1 MTIRLFDTF
10 AREVRDFVPL
20 KDDGTVGLYCCG
32 PTVYNYAHLGN
43 LRTYVFEDVL
53 RRALEAHGYKVN
65 HVMNITDV
73 GHLVSD
79 ADEGE
84 DKMEAGSARTG
95 KTAFEIAEIYTD
107 AFLQDLKLLNI
118 ETPTTICKATDHIS
132 EQITCI
138 EIIEKK
144 GLSYITSDGV
154 YFDTAQDPDYGYLA
168 RLDVKGLQAGAR
180 VTIGEKRNNTDFALW
195 KFSPADQ
202 QRQMEWDSPWGKG
215 FPGWHIECSAMAAKY
230 LGPLFDIHCGG
241 KDHIPIH
248 HCNEIAQSA
257 ACHGTRLANYWM
269 HGYFLQ
275 SDKSKMS
282 KSSGE
287 FLRTTTLL
295 ERGFDP
301 LAFRFLCLLAHYRS
315 DISFSWETLES
326 AQTALDRLRQ
336 AYFNFPP
343 GGTGTPDTATT
354 GRFFSA
360 INDDLNTS
368 QALAII
374 WELLKSPLSEPD
386 KKATLDCIDEV
397 LGLNLSEWQPTA
409 EEIPAEIVELATQRA
424 QARSNRDF
432 ALADQIRDQLSAN
445 GYEVTDSPDGPI
457 VARLRS

>member
-20 KDDGTVGLYCCG
+20 KDDGSVGLYCCG

-53 RRALEAHGYKVN
+53 RRALEANDYTVN

-79 ADEGE
+79 ADDGE

-95 KTAFEIAEIYTD
+95 KTAYEIADIYTE
-107 AFLQDLKLLNI
+107 AFMQDLELLNI
-118 ETPTTICKATDHIS
+118 KTPQTICKATDHIA

-138 EIIEKK
+138 QAIEAK
-144 GLSYITSDGV
+144 GLTYITSDGV

-168 RLDVKGLQAGAR
+168 RLDIEGLQAGAR
-180 VTIGEKRNNTDFALW
+180 VTVGEKRNPTDFALW
-195 KFSPADQ
+195 KFSPPDE
-202 QRQMEWDSPWGKG
+202 QRQMEWESPWGKG

-257 ACHGTRLANYWM
+257 ACYGTRLANYWM

-287 FLRTTTLL
+287 FLRTTTLQA
-295 ERGFDP
+295 RGFDP
-301 LAFRFLCLLAHYRS
+301 LAYRFLCLLAHYRS

-326 AQTALDRLRQ
+326 AQTALNRLRL
-336 AYFNFPP
+336 AYFDYPA
-343 GGTGTPDTATT
+343 GGNVDNATAE
-354 GRFFSA
+354 RFFAA

-368 QALAII
+368 QALAVI
-374 WELLKSPLSEPD
+374 WELLKSPLADAD
-386 KKATLDCIDEV
+386 KKATLDAFDTV
-397 LGLNLSEWQPTA
+397 LGLNLADWQPVV
-409 EEIPAEIVELATQRA
+409 EDIPNAITELAEKRQGARA
-424 QARSNRDF
+424 NKDF
-432 ALADQIRDQLSAN
+432 ALADQLRDELAAL
-445 GYEVTDSPDGPI
+445 GYEVTDSPDGPVI
-457 VARLRS
+457 TKL